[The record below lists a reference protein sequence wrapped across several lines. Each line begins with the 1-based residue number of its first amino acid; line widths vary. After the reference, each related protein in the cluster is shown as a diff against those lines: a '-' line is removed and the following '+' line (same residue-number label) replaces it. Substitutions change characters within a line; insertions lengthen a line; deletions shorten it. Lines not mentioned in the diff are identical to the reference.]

1 MKIHRSA
8 RAVGAIALVLV
19 TGCSFSTSSKSSSDS
34 VSDSSKSFSDSS
46 TSSSPA
52 DEKKS
57 DDAAALYREDV
68 RNLTV
73 AQLRDGGDVADFQRQ
88 LAAVARQHG
97 VSDWEGARATW
108 VAIGEALR
116 TADAT
121 PAQRDAL
128 SHALAGDDRGKL
140 DTIARGY
147 DGTRA

>member
-1 MKIHRSA
+1 VKIHRSTFA
-8 RAVGAIALVLV
+8 LGALALVLGA
-19 TGCSFSTSSKSSSDS
+19 GCSFSTSSKSSSDS
-34 VSDSSKSFSDSS
+34 ISDSSKSISDSS

-68 RNLTV
+68 RNLTG
-73 AQLRDGGDVADFQRQ
+73 AQLRDGGDVADFQRK

-97 VSDWEGARATW
+97 VGDWEGARGTW
-108 VAIGEALR
+108 LAIGEALR
-116 TADAT
+116 SADAA

-128 SHALAGDDRGKL
+128 SHALAGDDRDKL